1 MVVTMTARHFQL
13 TDPIKDHIQK
23 LITEIEK
30 YNLKVT
36 STKVIMDKDKRDFYD
51 VELII
56 SIAEK
61 GNVVV
66 HYTDKDLYT
75 AIDKAKDKLE
85 KVLRRYHDK
94 ITTYRGESPDPMVG
108 TPSIAQDMEGKG
120 EIIVPMPLD
129 IEKPVSVEEALD
141 QYLQRGLTFMV
152 FRDRSGEKRVLYRR
166 RDGKFGLY

>member
-30 YNLKVT
+30 YNLNIT
-36 STKVIMDKDKRDFYD
+36 STKVIADKDKRDFYD
-51 VELII
+51 VEIVMN
-56 SIAEK
+56 IAEK
-61 GNVVV
+61 GSVVV

-94 ITTYRGESPDPMVG
+94 ITSYRGEVED
-108 TPSIAQDMEGKG
+108 TPQLESSTPKEE
-120 EIIVPMPLD
+120 EIVVQMPLD
-129 IEKPVSVEEALD
+129 IEKPVSVEEAID
-141 QYLQRGLTFMV
+141 QYRHRGLHFMV
-152 FRDRSGEKRVLYRR
+152 FRDQSGEKRVLYRR